1 VARNTTFHPFSEVFE
16 QRGTYSGRAQKIDNL
31 RAAVTRADWYDPELN
46 PKLSAFA
53 EHYQTVVLP
62 TKSYMPRHKGKIESG
77 INYVQD
83 NALKG
88 RVFGS
93 LAEENQ
99 FLQEWESRVADTR
112 IHGTTRQ
119 QVAEVF

>member
-1 VARNTTFHPFSEVFE
+1 MTR
-16 QRGTYSGRAQKIDNL
+16 YSAEPAEEYLIMEIDG
-31 RAAVTRADWYDPELN
+31 V
-46 PKLSAFA
+46 
-53 EHYQTVVLP
+53 
-62 TKSYMPRHKGKIESG
+62 GKIESG

-88 RVFGS
+88 RGFAS

-99 FLQEWESRVADTR
+99 FLQEWENRVADTR

-119 QVAEVF
+119 QVGQGRRADATH